1 MHRLPS
7 ASYLSRFR
15 VASLLLL
22 AKWLLIPVAIYIFG
36 LAIARND
43 PSIAIVGGGVALLIL
58 ILAIVQWTIASRT
71 RCPLCMTPALARK
84 SCAKHR
90 NARRLLGS
98 YRLRVALSILFRG
111 YFRCPYCGEPTA
123 MEVRVRRNHRH

>member
-7 ASYLSRFR
+7 AAYLSRFR
-15 VASLLLL
+15 LASLLFLTT
-22 AKWLLIPVAIYIFG
+22 WLLIPVAIYMIG
-36 LAIARND
+36 LAVVRND
-43 PSIAIVGGGVALLIL
+43 PSIAIAGGGIALLIL
-58 ILAIVQWTIASRT
+58 ILTLLQWSVASRT
-71 RCPLCMTPALARK
+71 RCPLCMTPALASK

-90 NARRLLGS
+90 TARRLLGS
-98 YRLRVALSILFRG
+98 YRLRVALSILTRG

>member
-15 VASLLLL
+15 VASLLLI
-22 AKWLLIPVAIYIFG
+22 AKWLLIPVALYVFG
-36 LAIARND
+36 LAIIRHD
-43 PSIAIVGGGVALLIL
+43 PAIAAIGGGVSLLIL
-58 ILAIVQWTIASRT
+58 VITIIQWSIASRT
-71 RCPLCMTPALARK
+71 RCPLCMTPALANK

-90 NARRLLGS
+90 AARTLLGS
-98 YRLRVALSILFRG
+98 YRLRVAVSILTRG

-123 MEVRVRRNHRH
+123 MEVRVRRHHRH